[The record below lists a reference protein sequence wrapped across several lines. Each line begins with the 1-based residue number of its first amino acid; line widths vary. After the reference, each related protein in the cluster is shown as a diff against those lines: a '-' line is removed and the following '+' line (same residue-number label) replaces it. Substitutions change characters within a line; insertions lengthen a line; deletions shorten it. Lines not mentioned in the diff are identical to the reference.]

1 MADAP
6 VSYERR
12 GHLAVI
18 RLERPD
24 ARNALTVA
32 MIGGVAD
39 AAARAESDPE
49 VFALCI
55 TGAGKGF
62 CAGIDMELLAASA
75 SGERS
80 SENDAENPALF
91 SFLTRVSKPVIAA
104 VNGVAAGGGFVLA
117 MMCDLRFMADDAN
130 YTTVFARR
138 GLIAEHGTSWLTPR
152 IAGLSRA
159 LDILWSS
166 RRIGAEE
173 AYRMGLADR
182 VIPAA
187 DLIATVEDYV
197 ANMAAT
203 VSPMAVAMIKKHVYA
218 HWETGFAQ
226 AAREAQAAMTISLA
240 HPDAAEGA
248 RSFMERRPPRF
259 APWTGEPE

>member
-1 MADAP
+1 
-6 VSYERR
+6 
-12 GHLAVI
+12 
-18 RLERPD
+18 
-24 ARNALTVA
+24 
-32 MIGGVAD
+32 
-39 AAARAESDPE
+39 
-49 VFALCI
+49 
-55 TGAGKGF
+55 
-62 CAGIDMELLAASA
+62 
-75 SGERS
+75 
-80 SENDAENPALF
+80 
-91 SFLTRVSKPVIAA
+91 
-104 VNGVAAGGGFVLA
+104 
-117 MMCDLRFMADDAN
+117 MCDLRFMADDAN